1 MFVEDPFLKIHGL
14 SPALNYG
21 KRSALCKTSAPTN
34 EHLGQ
39 QVFEGLKGVNSNPL
53 SFRSPS

>member
-21 KRSALCKTSAPTN
+21 KRSAIFETSAQTN
-34 EHLGQ
+34 KNVSQ
-39 QVFEGLKGVNSNPL
+39 QVFEGLKGWNSNP
-53 SFRSPS
+53 FNFQFPS